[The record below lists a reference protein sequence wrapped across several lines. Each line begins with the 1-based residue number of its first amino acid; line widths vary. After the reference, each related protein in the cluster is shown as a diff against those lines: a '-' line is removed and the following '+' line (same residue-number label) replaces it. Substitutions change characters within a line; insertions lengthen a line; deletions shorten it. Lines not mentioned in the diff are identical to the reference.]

1 MYIPNSHVVQ
11 PGAKE
16 GAAEKEAVRLLREAM
31 LTDLR
36 PAHDGGPS
44 AELDQERQHARREAE
59 TLQELQDVQARLL
72 STGPSPAIEDKA
84 PMSPV
89 CKANIMAEP
98 RLPARAVRFG
108 VGGFAIFQPPAA
120 DDCDTL
126 GPNHPANLEVMPNL
140 MHQLHCEDELALGQ
154 GGF

>member
-1 MYIPNSHVVQ
+1 MLPHAREFERELASERGGEHTGVRQGPDMYIPNSHVVQ

-16 GAAEKEAVRLLREAM
+16 GAAEKEAVRLLRETM

-72 STGPSPAIEDKA
+72 ASAQTPHSGAAHEQEQLEARMYELLRLLDPADT
-84 PMSPV
+84 ML
-89 CKANIMAEP
+89 P
-98 RLPARAVRFG
+98 RVLSRALPRV
-108 VGGFAIFQPPAA
+108 
-120 DDCDTL
+120 L
-126 GPNHPANLEVMPNL
+126 SS
-140 MHQLHCEDELALGQ
+140 
-154 GGF
+154 